1 MDRKNKDIGTAQLP
15 ARKPS
20 GPLLDKDKLLQSLFR
35 ISALL
40 TAPSKLDEILKR
52 TLDEV
57 VDTIGF
63 DRGIV
68 RLFDDEKRHLETRVV
83 KNYTQEEAERAFSI
97 ALDVRQHDSI
107 GVKVAKTGAPIAIE
121 DASRDPRITE
131 TDRMLTKIY
140 GEGALF
146 CAPLKIGNDVIG
158 TVTVWS
164 RKATTFF
171 PEEIS
176 LFLAF
181 ADQMSIVIQNAK
193 LFESNSAKIRDLMIL
208 QDAVSQMNLMRRIDN
223 SIHTHLVQSAMKI
236 ADTDRALIYFRDLKK
251 GRTFLHDGQNAVS
264 DNIEDY
270 EKRIQDSIIRKAMD
284 ANEIVIRRPEDLASG
299 TPPLFD
305 GYPAEMALPMILKD
319 RFRGALYLS
328 KRKGTYSPDQVHMLD
343 ILVKNATIS
352 YDNNIMHAMLYRE
365 AETLKSEVEKL
376 KERES
381 ILLGFHN
388 ILGTSKKMQEVFQV
402 IQDVATHDT
411 NVLIQGESGTG
422 KELTARAIHRHS
434 SRSKKP
440 FIDVNCAAIPGTL
453 LESELFGYE
462 AGAFT
467 DAKKRKI
474 GLLEA
479 ASGGTMFLDEVGDMS
494 FPLQAKFLRVLE
506 DGYIRRL
513 GGTQQIPIDVRFV
526 FATNREMSRMVAENK
541 FREDLFYRIS
551 VVPIQLPP
559 LRERR
564 EDIQMLA
571 MYYVEEFNRKTGK
584 KVTAFDEEAIKIL
597 ENYSWPGNVRE
608 LRNVV
613 ERVMIL
619 QHVDT
624 TITPSDLPMELRS
637 TAFWNGTQKTYDLHL
652 QSIGEGMDFKV
663 LTEKISGD
671 IKEKILKNA
680 LDRAGG
686 NKTKAAKLLGIS
698 RFRLIREQKKLSGR
712 ST

>member
-40 TAPSKLDEILKR
+40 TAPSRLDEILKR

-624 TITPSDLPMELRS
+624 TITPGDLPMELRS

>member
-712 ST
+712 SN

>member
-1 MDRKNKDIGTAQLP
+1 MDRKITDTMPLLS

-20 GPLLDKDKLLQSLFR
+20 APLLDKDKLLQSVFR

-68 RLFDDEKRHLETRVV
+68 RLFDESKRYLETRVV
-83 KNYTQEEAERAFSI
+83 KNYTPEEAERAFHI
-97 ALDVRQHDSI
+97 ALDIRQHDSI
-107 GVKVAKTGAPIAIE
+107 GVKVAKSGAPIAIE
-121 DASRDPRITE
+121 DASRDRRITE

-146 CAPLKIGNDVIG
+146 CAPLKIGNDIIG

-164 RKATTFF
+164 RKETAFF

-223 SIHTHLVQSAMKI
+223 SIHAHLVQSAMKI
-236 ADTDRALIYFRDLKK
+236 AGTDKALIYFRDLKK
-251 GRTFLHDGQNAVS
+251 DKTFLHDGKSAIS

-270 EKRIQDSIIRKAMD
+270 EKRIQGSIIRKAMD
-284 ANEIVIRRPEDLASG
+284 ANDIVIRKAEDSAGGAS
-299 TPPLFD
+299 PLFE
-305 GYPAEMALPMILKD
+305 GYPVEMALPMILKD
-319 RFRGALYLS
+319 RFRGAIYLS

-343 ILVKNATIS
+343 ILAKNATIS
-352 YDNNIMHAMLYRE
+352 YDNNVMHAMLFRE

-388 ILGTSKKMQEVFQV
+388 ILGTSKKMQEVFRV
-402 IQDVATHDT
+402 IQDVATHNT

-434 SRSKKP
+434 CRSKKP

-513 GGTQQIPIDVRFV
+513 GGTEHIPIDVRFV
-526 FATNREMSRMVAENK
+526 FATNREMNRMVAENK

-559 LRERR
+559 LRERK

-571 MYYVEEFNRKTGK
+571 MHYVGEFNRKTGK
-584 KVTAFDEEAIKIL
+584 KVTGFDEEALKII
-597 ENYSWPGNVRE
+597 EGYSWPGNVRE
-608 LRNVV
+608 LRNVI

-624 TITPSDLPMELRS
+624 TITPNDLPMELRS
-637 TAFWNGTQKTYDLHL
+637 AAFWNGTQKTYDLHL
-652 QSIGEGMDFKV
+652 RSIGDGMDFKV
-663 LTEKISGD
+663 LTEKISSD

-680 LDRAGG
+680 LDRSGG

-698 RFRLIREQKKLSGR
+698 RFRLIREQKKLTGR
-712 ST
+712 TT